1 MIIVLIAL
9 AAYWLSDVLIS
20 AAELFSAP
28 SIQRRARIFN
38 A

>member
-9 AAYWLSDVLIS
+9 AAYWVSDALIN
-20 AAELFSAP
+20 AAEMFSLP
-28 SIQRRARIFN
+28 TYQRRARTFN